1 MRSPTY
7 LSFPVFVLVA
17 GLAGSTEI
25 LAAQVE
31 TSERAQA
38 RRLLL
43 EASRL
48 IDEVP
53 ESQRSSAVA
62 NIASQLSRS
71 GDLEDAL
78 RISQSQKNPGD
89 QDLAT
94 GLIAWN
100 LVQQG
105 NVGQA
110 LRLVESISNE
120 QNREGQYAPLAAL
133 LAEKGDL
140 TGALHIVQISR
151 DPQGRVSIL
160 VQIAQQKARSK
171 NRDVAGAT
179 EVLHHAMESA
189 EELVHENA
197 SNANLLSE
205 IATTQSEISDTTGAL
220 RTLSELSAIAH
231 QYAGPEGNGLL
242 LHLLGCAQAQVGDL
256 VGALQ
261 THEEMVLR
269 SNSGSNSDIVLMTI
283 AEEQAKQGLMAD
295 ALQSADRISD
305 NNLRSATLR
314 EVAIARGTNRTL
326 QDAIEA
332 IHRIPNSASRSE
344 AIGAL
349 ALEQAEADNPAAAL
363 TAERALEFAN
373 EAGSGSVSSDRG
385 REMIAVTRAI
395 LSDFAGAEE
404 IIKSMP
410 EPESRVWPLWNL
422 TSMLTEAGRETEA
435 LTLAEDENA
444 PLPKLHALL
453 GTAEGLLTR
462 VASKERTSASK

>member
-1 MRSPTY
+1 MR
-7 LSFPVFVLVA
+7 LSVSVFILVAVFVS
-17 GLAGSTEI
+17 STEI
-25 LAAQVE
+25 RAAQSE

-78 RISQSQKNPGD
+78 TVSQSQKNSDD

-105 NVGQA
+105 NVRQA
-110 LRLVESISNE
+110 LMLVESISNE
-120 QNREGQYAPLAAL
+120 QNREGQYAQLAAL

-140 TGALHIVQISR
+140 TGALRIAQMSR
-151 DPQGRVSIL
+151 EPQGRVSIL
-160 VQIAQQKARSK
+160 VQIAQRKARSENK
-171 NRDVAGAT
+171 DVAGAA
-179 EVLHHAMESA
+179 EVLQQAMEIA
-189 EELVHENA
+189 EELVQENA
-197 SNANLLSE
+197 SNGNLLSQ
-205 IATTQSEISDTTGAL
+205 IATTQSEVGDRVGAL

-256 VGALQ
+256 VGAQQ
-261 THEEMVLR
+261 THEELTLK
-269 SNSGSNSDIVLMTI
+269 SNLGSNSDMVLMNI
-283 AEEQAKQGLMAD
+283 AEQQVKQGLMAD

-305 NNLRSATLR
+305 NDLRSATLR
-314 EVAIARGTNRTL
+314 EVAIARGTHGTL

-332 IHRIPNSASRSE
+332 INRIPNSASRSE
-344 AIGAL
+344 AIGVL
-349 ALEQAEADNPAAAL
+349 ALEQAEAGNPAAAL
-363 TAERALEFAN
+363 TAERALEFAS
-373 EAGSGSVSSDRG
+373 EVDSGSVSSNRG
-385 REMIAVTRAI
+385 RERIAVTRAT

-453 GTAEGLLTR
+453 GTAQGLLTR
-462 VASKERTSASK
+462 VASEEQASASK

>member
-1 MRSPTY
+1 MH
-7 LSFPVFVLVA
+7 LSFPVFILVA
-17 GLAGSTEI
+17 ALAGSTEI
-25 LAAQVE
+25 LAAQVV

-89 QDLAT
+89 QDSAT

-140 TGALHIVQISR
+140 TGALRIVQISR
-151 DPQGRVSIL
+151 DPQRRVSIL

-171 NRDVAGAT
+171 KRDVAGAT

-205 IATTQSEISDTTGAL
+205 ITTTQSEIGDATGAL

-269 SNSGSNSDIVLMTI
+269 SNSASNSDIVLMTI
-283 AEEQAKQGLMAD
+283 AEEQAKQGLVAD
-295 ALQSADRISD
+295 ALQSAERISD

-363 TAERALEFAN
+363 TAERALEFEN

-395 LSDFAGAEE
+395 LGDFAEAEE

-453 GTAEGLLTR
+453 GTAQGLLTR

>member
-1 MRSPTY
+1 MR
-7 LSFPVFVLVA
+7 LSFQVFILVA
-17 GLAGSTEI
+17 ALASSTEI
-25 LAAQVE
+25 PAAQVE

-62 NIASQLSRS
+62 NIASQLAHS

-78 RISQSQKNPGD
+78 RVSQSQKNPGD

-120 QNREGQYAPLAAL
+120 QNREGQYAQLAAL
-133 LAEKGDL
+133 LAGKGDL
-140 TGALHIVQISR
+140 TGALRIVQISR
-151 DPQGRVSIL
+151 EPQGRVSIL
-160 VQIAQQKARSK
+160 VQIAQQKARRK

-179 EVLHHAMESA
+179 EVLHQAMEIA

-205 IATTQSEISDTTGAL
+205 IAVTQSEIGDTTGAL
-220 RTLSELSAIAH
+220 RTLGELSAIAH

-314 EVAIARGTNRTL
+314 EIAIARGTNRAL

-349 ALEQAEADNPAAAL
+349 ALEQAVTGNPAAAL
-363 TAERALEFAN
+363 TAERALEFAS

-395 LSDFAGAEE
+395 LGDFAGAEE

-453 GTAEGLLTR
+453 GTAQGLLTR
-462 VASKERTSASK
+462 VASKERASASK

>member
-1 MRSPTY
+1 MHS
-7 LSFPVFVLVA
+7 SFPVFILA
-17 GLAGSTEI
+17 AALAGSTAI

-43 EASRL
+43 KASRL

-53 ESQRSSAVA
+53 ESQRSSAMA

-78 RISQSQKNPGD
+78 KLSQSQKNPGD

-94 GLIAWN
+94 GVIAWN

-120 QNREGQYAPLAAL
+120 QNREGQYAQLASL

-140 TGALHIVQISR
+140 TGALRIVQITR
-151 DPQGRVSIL
+151 NPQGRVSIL

-179 EVLHHAMESA
+179 EVLHQAMESV

-197 SNANLLSE
+197 SNASLLSE
-205 IATTQSEISDTTGAL
+205 IATTQSEIGDTPGAL
-220 RTLSELSAIAH
+220 HTLSELSAIAH

-269 SNSGSNSDIVLMTI
+269 SNLGSNSDIVLMTI

-332 IHRIPNSASRSE
+332 IHRIPSSASRSE

-349 ALEQAEADNPAAAL
+349 ALEQAVAGNPAAAL

-395 LSDFAGAEE
+395 LGDFAGAEE
-404 IIKSMP
+404 IIKGMP

-435 LTLAEDENA
+435 LTLAEGENA

-453 GTAEGLLTR
+453 GTAQGLLTR

>member
-1 MRSPTY
+1 MR
-7 LSFPVFVLVA
+7 LSVSVFILVA
-17 GLAGSTEI
+17 ALVSSTEI
-25 LAAQVE
+25 PAAQLE
-31 TSERAQA
+31 TSEKAQA

-78 RISQSQKNPGD
+78 RVSQSQKNPGD

-105 NVGQA
+105 NVRQA
-110 LRLVESISNE
+110 LMLVESISNE
-120 QNREGQYAPLAAL
+120 QNREGQYAQLAVL

-140 TGALHIVQISR
+140 TGALRIAQMSR
-151 DPQGRVSIL
+151 EPQGRVSIL
-160 VQIAQQKARSK
+160 VQIAQRKARSENK
-171 NRDVAGAT
+171 DVAGAA
-179 EVLHHAMESA
+179 EVLQQAMEIA
-189 EELVHENA
+189 EELVHESP
-197 SNANLLSE
+197 SNANLLPE
-205 IATTQSEISDTTGAL
+205 IATTQSEIGDTAGAL
-220 RTLSELSAIAH
+220 RTLGELSAIAH

-242 LHLLGCAQAQVGDL
+242 LHSLGCAQAQVGDL

-261 THEEMVLR
+261 THEELELT
-269 SNSGSNSDIVLMTI
+269 SNLGSNSDIVLMTI
-283 AEEQAKQGLMAD
+283 AEKRAEQGLMAD

-305 NNLRSATLR
+305 SNLRSATLR
-314 EVAIARGTNRTL
+314 EVAIARGTHGTL

-332 IHRIPNSASRSE
+332 IQRIPNGASRSE

-349 ALEQAEADNPAAAL
+349 ALEQAAAENPAAAL

-373 EAGSGSVSSDRG
+373 EADSGSVSSDRG

-395 LSDFAGAEE
+395 LGDFAGAEE

-422 TSMLTEAGRETEA
+422 TSMLTEAGQGTQA

-462 VASKERTSASK
+462 VASEERTSATK

>member
-1 MRSPTY
+1 MR
-7 LSFPVFVLVA
+7 LSVPVFILVA
-17 GLAGSTEI
+17 ALASSTEVP
-25 LAAQVE
+25 AAQLE

-53 ESQRSSAVA
+53 ESQRPSAVA
-62 NIASQLSRS
+62 NIASQLLRS

-78 RISQSQKNPGD
+78 RLSQSQKNPGD

-110 LRLVESISNE
+110 LRLVERISSE
-120 QNREGQYAPLAAL
+120 QNREGQYAQLAAL
-133 LAEKGDL
+133 LSEKGDL
-140 TGALHIVQISR
+140 IAALRIVQMR
-151 DPQGRVSIL
+151 REPQVRVSIL

-171 NRDVAGAT
+171 NKDVAGAA
-179 EVLHHAMESA
+179 EVLGQAMKIA
-189 EELVHENA
+189 EELVHNNA
-197 SNANLLSE
+197 SNANLLPG
-205 IATTQSEISDTTGAL
+205 IATTLSEIGDTAGAL
-220 RTLSELSAIAH
+220 RTLEELSAIAH
-231 QYAGPEGNGLL
+231 QYAGPESSGLL
-242 LHLLGCAQAQVGDL
+242 LQLLGCAQAQVGDL

-261 THEEMVLR
+261 THEELVRM
-269 SNSGSNSDIVLMTI
+269 SNLGSNSDIVLMTI

-295 ALQSADRISD
+295 ALQNADRISD
-305 NNLRSATLR
+305 DNLRSAALR
-314 EVAIARGTNRTL
+314 EVAIARGTHGTL
-326 QDAIEA
+326 QDALEA

-349 ALEQAEADNPAAAL
+349 ALEQAVTANPAAAL

-373 EAGSGSVSSDRG
+373 EAGSDSVSSDRG
-385 REMIAVTRAI
+385 REMITVTRAI
-395 LSDFAGAEE
+395 LGDYSGAEE
-404 IIKSMP
+404 IIRSMP

-435 LTLAEDENA
+435 LTLAEGENA

-453 GTAEGLLTR
+453 GTAQGLLAR
-462 VASKERTSASK
+462 VASEEGASTRK